1 MDNISLHANEIISRD
16 LEKYG
21 NMILRL
27 SYSYMKNIHDSEDIL
42 QDVLVNLIKADKE
55 FNDEEHKK
63 SWLIC
68 VTRNLCINKLKSSWF
83 RHREILIDMPHYDNY
98 SSNESHVLEAV
109 MKLPLKYRE
118 VIHLFYYEDYST
130 AKIAEVIQKK
140 ESTVRSLL
148 HRARNIL
155 KKMLKEEY
163 EFEE

>member
-1 MDNISLHANEIISRD
+1 MDNISLRTNEIISKD
-16 LEKYG
+16 LEQYG

-27 SYSYMKNIHDSEDIL
+27 SYSYMKNLHDSEDIL
-42 QDVLVNLIKADKE
+42 QDVLMQLIRKNPE

-63 SWLIC
+63 SWLLC

-83 RHREILIDMPHYDNY
+83 KHRETLIEMPYYDNY
-98 SSNESHVLEAV
+98 SSNNSHVLEAV

-130 AKIAEVIQKK
+130 AKIAEVIDKK

-155 KKMLKEEY
+155 KKTLKEEY
-163 EFEE
+163 DFE

>member
-1 MDNISLHANEIISRD
+1 MHDISLCANEIIEED
-16 LEKYG
+16 LEHYG

-27 SYSYMKNIHDSEDIL
+27 SYSYLKNIHDSEDIL
-42 QDVLVNLIKADKE
+42 QDVLIQLIKKKPDFE
-55 FNDEEHKK
+55 DDEHKK
-63 SWLIC
+63 SWLLC

-83 RHREILIDMPHYDNY
+83 KHRNELIDLPYYDEYLNDNSY
-98 SSNESHVLEAV
+98 VLEAV

-130 AKIAEVIQKK
+130 AKIALIINKK

-155 KKMLKEEY
+155 KNTLKEGY
-163 EFEE
+163 DFE